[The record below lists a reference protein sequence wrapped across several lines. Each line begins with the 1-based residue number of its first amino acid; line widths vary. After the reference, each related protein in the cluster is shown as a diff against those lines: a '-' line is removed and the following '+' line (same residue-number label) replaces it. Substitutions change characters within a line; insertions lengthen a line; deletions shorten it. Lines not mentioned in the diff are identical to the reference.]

1 VPRLSAY
8 FPIGEPFSENCS
20 IPSFD
25 LDKLDAGSRSQLRH
39 ISLPL
44 EHLPPPALLR
54 VRRIQNFVPRCRP
67 GRVGTEPVL
76 GDDAFAVTLADG
88 SEEIHASALDV
99 IGVKERSFRL
109 ARMRR
114 RSLRFRSV
122 SGNPRRSSP
131 S

>member
-1 VPRLSAY
+1 M
-8 FPIGEPFSENCS
+8 
-20 IPSFD
+20 
-25 LDKLDAGSRSQLRH
+25 
-39 ISLPL
+39 
-44 EHLPPPALLR
+44 
-54 VRRIQNFVPRCRP
+54 
-67 GRVGTEPVL
+67 L